1 MHTQSVTDEGLVKS
15 VLGGD
20 ENAFSQL
27 YERYRRPIY
36 SAAYRIIRNSE
47 DAQDAT
53 QEIAFKLYRSLHQ
66 WDVQKS
72 KLSTWIYRMA
82 ANHSIDCYRI
92 RCRRV
97 ETPLPEGSSEVLSHS
112 DSSSCSGESPF
123 NAAQN
128 REELDAV
135 LRCVRTLPDLQRKI
149 FIHRFFYERKLDE
162 IARIEHCN
170 LGTVKSALHRATY
183 AVRRNL
189 HKSTLPPSTPGI
201 TAATSAQR
209 VS

>member
-1 MHTQSVTDEGLVKS
+1 MHTESATDEGLVKS

-20 ENAFSQL
+20 DKAFSQL

-36 SAAYRIIRNSE
+36 SAAYRIIQNSE

-53 QEIAFKLYRSLHQ
+53 QEIAFKLYRSLHL

-82 ANHSIDCYRI
+82 ANHSIDCYRM
-92 RCRRV
+92 RSRRV
-97 ETPLPEGSSEVLSHS
+97 ESQLPENHADLIPGAEAS
-112 DSSSCSGESPF
+112 DRSGQSPF
-123 NAAQN
+123 NAIKT
-128 REELDAV
+128 REELAAV
-135 LRCVRTLPDLQRKI
+135 LRCARTLPDLQRKI

-162 IARIEHCN
+162 IARIERCH

-183 AVRRNL
+183 AVRRSL
-189 HKSTLPPSTPGI
+189 QKAMTSRSTLGAASEACAPPLS
-201 TAATSAQR
+201 
-209 VS
+209 

>member
-53 QEIAFKLYRSLHQ
+53 QEIALKLYRSLHQ

-82 ANHSIDCYRI
+82 ANHSIDCYRM

-97 ETPLPEGSSEVLSHS
+97 EAQLPAASSDMLSHS
-112 DSSSCSGESPF
+112 DTSNRDGQSPF
-123 NAAQN
+123 NAAKN

-135 LRCVRTLPDLQRKI
+135 LTCVRTLPNLQRKI

-162 IARIEHCN
+162 ISRIEHCN

-183 AVRRNL
+183 AVRRSL
-189 HKSTLPPSTPGI
+189 HKSTLPLSTAGI
-201 TAATSAQR
+201 ATATRAQ
-209 VS
+209 SIS

>member
-1 MHTQSVTDEGLVKS
+1 MHTQSLTDEGLVKS

-36 SAAYRIIRNSE
+36 SAAYRIIQNSE

-53 QEIAFKLYRSLHQ
+53 QEIAVKLYRSLHQ

-82 ANHSIDCYRI
+82 ANHSIDCYRMRI
-92 RCRRV
+92 RRV
-97 ETPLPEGSSEVLSHS
+97 ESQMPASISDPALQAETP
-112 DSSSCSGESPF
+112 DCSAQSPF
-123 NAAQN
+123 NAFKVK
-128 REELDAV
+128 EEIKAV
-135 LRCVRTLPDLQRKI
+135 LKCARTLPDLQRRI

-162 IARIEHCN
+162 IARIERCS
-170 LGTVKSALHRATY
+170 LGTVKSALHRATH
-183 AVRRNL
+183 AVRRLLLKPTL
-189 HKSTLPPSTPGI
+189 HPSTVGI
-201 TAATSAQR
+201 ANPDRAQS
-209 VS
+209 VA